1 MLGDF
6 DELERT
12 ANNGG
17 RNQKEAQ
24 DVLTQVKKKSNGYRS
39 VAGRIVFDMKT
50 ENFPSFY
57 STGSQCRWQVKIPDG
72 YKMCYNIRI
81 FRTERSRRCDRN
93 NDVLVSF
100 NSPDC
105 QTSSLEQATVNF
117 AMCGYLRRSF
127 FKELFAT
134 NYDLSQQQCAEK
146 MATDQGNNALTN
158 TVQYNDCQSN
168 DQCWVFVSDNDRS
181 RNRGFWLETWAV
193 PSGANCRSSGITSE
207 ISQNDY

>member
-1 MLGDF
+1 MCDSNSIVMLGDF

-12 ANNGG
+12 ANANGG

-24 DVLTQVKKKSNGYRS
+24 EIITQIQKKANGYRT
-39 VAGRIVFDMKT
+39 VAGRVVFDMKT

-72 YKMCYNIRI
+72 YKMCYNTRI

-105 QTSSLEQATVNF
+105 QTSSLEKATVNF

-127 FKELFAT
+127 FNELLTKE
-134 NYDLSQQQCAEK
+134 YDLTPEQCAEQR
-146 MATDQGNNALTN
+146 DD
-158 TVQYNDCQSN
+158 DCMSN
-168 DQCWVFVSDNDRS
+168 DQCWVFVSDNDNN

-193 PSGANCRSSGITSE
+193 PAGANCRSSGITSE
-207 ISQNDY
+207 MSQNDY